1 MDALN
6 ALVKFLGD
14 LSGYAKGAVVAA
26 ALLAMV
32 SLLWGPAL
40 AVGQALL
47 AAGAGVMSSSG
58 HQLLACL
65 GVLWLCADKKA

>member
-14 LSGYAKGAVVAA
+14 LSVYAKGAVVAA

-32 SLLWGPAL
+32 SLLWAPAL
-40 AVGQALL
+40 AVGQSLL
-47 AAGAGVMSSSG
+47 AAGAGVMSASG
-58 HQLLACL
+58 SQLLVCL
-65 GVLWLCADKKA
+65 GALWLCGQKSA